1 MTLGLDHWLRLLA
14 SILPIPAARRVIP
27 PLDLMGL
34 DARAIADL
42 NLPPEVAG
50 RLQSAQDAR
59 EQRRRLY
66 R

>member
-14 SILPIPAARRVIP
+14 SFLPVPAARRAVP

-42 NLPPEVAG
+42 NLPPEVVG
-50 RLQSAQDAR
+50 RLLVGHDAR

>member
-14 SILPIPAARRVIP
+14 SFLPVPAARRPVP
-27 PLDLMGL
+27 PLDLVGL

-42 NLPPEVAG
+42 NLPPEVAA
-50 RLQSAQDAR
+50 RFHVRQDAR